1 VLESAC
7 FSQVILDFSH
17 DKTAQDISFDDL
29 RAILFSS
36 YGGTHKSGTP
46 QASLDLDANRLIL
59 LDRPGN
65 GNGDDIPEDND
76 VPF

>member
-1 VLESAC
+1 MLESAC

-36 YGGTHKSGTP
+36 YGGTHKNGEP
-46 QASLDLDANRLIL
+46 RVSLDLDTNRITL
-59 LDRPGN
+59 LDRVTTN
-65 GNGDDIPEDND
+65 EQETEQIP
-76 VPF
+76 F